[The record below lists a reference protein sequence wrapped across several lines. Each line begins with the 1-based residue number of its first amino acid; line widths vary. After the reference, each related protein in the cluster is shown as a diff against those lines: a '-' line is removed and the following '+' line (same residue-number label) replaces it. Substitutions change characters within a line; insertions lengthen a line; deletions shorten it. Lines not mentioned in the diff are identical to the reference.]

1 MAMLTKDGVRGETPR
16 MTGSVRVTALPLMRR
31 APDPAS
37 FIEHRTADGRGI
49 FIAKSVLADL
59 AALERSEHPVET
71 ASLLFGGFFS
81 DGENTCAIVTKLVL
95 PEPGEVEGTPST
107 VTITAEG
114 AERMIER
121 AWLDDPLLKP
131 LGWGHTH
138 PCFEAYFSGVDR
150 EEQSVWREPA
160 SVGLVISGLAEPR
173 ERYRVFVGPES
184 EPAEPLAAGAPRGVR
199 AAAPESQRE
208 ERPPEPRR
216 GSSRG
221 RPRPL
226 EPAWTPYAAATAIVV
241 AIILVAFALAWL
253 ATTPGGLWR

>member
-16 MTGSVRVTALPLMRR
+16 MTGNVRRTALPLLRR
-31 APDPAS
+31 APDPAR

-49 FIAKSVLADL
+49 FVAKTVIEDL

-71 ASLLFGGFFS
+71 ACLLFGGFFS
-81 DGENTCAIVTKLVL
+81 DGEHACAIVTKLVL
-95 PEPGEVEGTPST
+95 PEPGEVVGTPST

-114 AERMIER
+114 AEQMIER

-150 EEQSVWREPA
+150 EEQSVWTEPA

-184 EPAEPLAAGAPRGVR
+184 EPADRTTAGAPRRLR
-199 AAAPESQRE
+199 AAAPENRE
-208 ERPPEPRR
+208 KDRPGKPRR

-221 RPRPL
+221 CPPALDPL
-226 EPAWTPYAAATAIVV
+226 WNPYVAATVIVA
-241 AIILVAFALAWL
+241 AIILVVLALAWL